1 MSLLVNNLLKSTQV
15 LSESAV
21 LAAIENTLAM
31 IEFDKNGR
39 VLWANE
45 NFAKTLNY
53 QVSELPNLLHKQF
66 CTDEYAQSSE
76 YIKLWTNL
84 RNGKSFQEKIQRV
97 TKLGKHIWLEATY
110 TPVLNENGEV
120 IGVLKI
126 ATDITERENK
136 AIQVAKQLQ
145 EISAILNV
153 KAELGVKK
161 NEELVTATEKVVIK
175 SNENL
180 EILKS
185 LQEQVISIQ
194 KITKTIQSI
203 ASQTNL
209 LALNATIEA
218 ARAGEHGRGFNV
230 VATEVRKLADHVK
243 DSINEVNSHIEGIT
257 EEVKR
262 INDATIS
269 SQTSIIESKELI
281 NQAVI
286 GFNEIGSS
294 ARQLEEQSNR
304 FKEIF

>member
-1 MSLLVNNLLKSTQV
+1 MSLIVNDLLKSTQV

-39 VLWANE
+39 VLWANK

-145 EISAILNV
+145 EISSILNV

-185 LQEQVISIQ
+185 LQDQVISIQ

-230 VATEVRKLADHVK
+230 VATEIRKLADHVK

-281 NQAVI
+281 NQAVN